1 MKNVLKI
8 VLFTVLVTAFY
19 GYVGQMVPQKEVH
32 PPKDLVV
39 GPEMTTEQLVEAGK
53 QIAEGKGTCMG
64 CHTIGS
70 RDKGRFPDLGG
81 IGSRAATRKP
91 GVSAVDYLAEALYEP
106 NAFIVEGYSPGMPPI
121 GKPPIGL
128 SDAEML
134 AVIAYLQSLGGEPTV
149 TGTTRLKY
157 AAPGP
162 ATSGPAEQPAAAPA
176 PGAAAADAAAAPA
189 PGAGATE
196 AAAAPAGAA
205 KGAAKPRKAAAAKG
219 GRKQ

>member
-8 VLFTVLVTAFY
+8 ILFTLLVTAFY

-39 GPEMTTEQLVEAGK
+39 GPEMTTEELVLAGK

-70 RDKGRFPDLGG
+70 QEKGRFPDLGG
-81 IGSRAATRKP
+81 IGSRAATRRP
-91 GVSAVDYLAEALYEP
+91 GLTAVDYLAESLYEP
-106 NAFIVEGYSPGMPPI
+106 NAFIVDGYSPGMPPI

-157 AAPGP
+157 ASSSP
-162 ATSGPAEQPAAAPA
+162 ATSGQPAAQPAVQPAELPSEKPAAAPA
-176 PGAAAADAAAAPA
+176 PGATSPA
-189 PGAGATE
+189 E
-196 AAAAPAGAA
+196 AAASPGWRLQ
-205 KGAAKPRKAAAAKG
+205 GSR
-219 GRKQ
+219 